1 MTMSIQ
7 EKQQRVREL
16 LKERNAVLLAHYYQR
31 DEVQAIADFAGDS
44 LGLSIEAT
52 RTDAPVI
59 VFAGVHFMA
68 ESVYIL
74 SPEKTVILPAIQAGC
89 PMADMITKEKLLA
102 LRDEYPGYTVVCYVN
117 SSAEVKA
124 YSDICCTSGNMLKVI
139 ESIENDKI
147 LMIPDKN
154 LAKFAARHFPEK
166 DIKWYSGYCPTHDRV
181 NAADVEEVK
190 TLYPD
195 AEVIAHPECA
205 PEVLALAD
213 HICST
218 SGMSPYARQS
228 SAREFII
235 ATEMGVLYQLR
246 KDNPDKKFYIAS
258 RRLLCPNMK
267 MTTLDSIIRSLETME
282 NIITVP
288 EEIRLKAR
296 AAVEKMIAIP
306 RNA

>member
-154 LAKFAARHFPEK
+154 LAKFAARHFPER
-166 DIKWYSGYCPTHDRV
+166 ISSGT
-181 NAADVEEVK
+181 
-190 TLYPD
+190 
-195 AEVIAHPECA
+195 
-205 PEVLALAD
+205 
-213 HICST
+213 
-218 SGMSPYARQS
+218 
-228 SAREFII
+228 
-235 ATEMGVLYQLR
+235 
-246 KDNPDKKFYIAS
+246 
-258 RRLLCPNMK
+258 
-267 MTTLDSIIRSLETME
+267 
-282 NIITVP
+282 
-288 EEIRLKAR
+288 
-296 AAVEKMIAIP
+296 
-306 RNA
+306 